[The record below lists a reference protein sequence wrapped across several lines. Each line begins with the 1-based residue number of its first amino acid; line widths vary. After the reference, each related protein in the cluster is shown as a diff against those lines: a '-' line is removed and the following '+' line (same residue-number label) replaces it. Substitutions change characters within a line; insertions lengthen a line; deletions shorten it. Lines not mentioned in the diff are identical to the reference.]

1 MGLAGD
7 SAGKGMNRRRNVNVQ
22 DKRQTPQGTP
32 TLDSLA
38 RDLTKLAKENKLD
51 PVVGRSREV
60 KRFIQILSRR
70 TKNNPVLVGEPGVGK
85 TAIAEGLAQ
94 KSF

>member
-38 RDLTKLAKENKLD
+38 RDLTKLAKRKQAGPSCWSFE
-51 PVVGRSREV
+51 RSE
-60 KRFIQILSRR
+60 
-70 TKNNPVLVGEPGVGK
+70 
-85 TAIAEGLAQ
+85 TAYPD
-94 KSF
+94 S

>member
-7 SAGKGMNRRRNVNVQ
+7 SGGKGMNRRRNIQ

-60 KRFIQILSRR
+60 KRLIRFLADGQR
-70 TKNNPVLVGEPGVGK
+70 TTLYWWANLV
-85 TAIAEGLAQ
+85 
-94 KSF
+94 